1 MKTSTKGPHVFIP
14 PQYHEVLSWAESLN
28 ILTKEIKSSPSW
40 DNPLNVKLDYH
51 LILFQNEKNQ
61 IMKSN
66 VWLRLVSLNKIST

>member
-14 PQYHEVLSWAESLN
+14 PQYHEESLN

-66 VWLRLVSLNKIST
+66 VWLRLVSLDKISS